1 MDDIFAPP
9 TRAEL
14 VWTLLGIAAV
24 AILAHFAVPL
34 IAS

>member
-1 MDDIFAPP
+1 MEDIFDAP

-24 AILAHFAVPL
+24 AVVAHFAIPFVG
-34 IAS
+34 A